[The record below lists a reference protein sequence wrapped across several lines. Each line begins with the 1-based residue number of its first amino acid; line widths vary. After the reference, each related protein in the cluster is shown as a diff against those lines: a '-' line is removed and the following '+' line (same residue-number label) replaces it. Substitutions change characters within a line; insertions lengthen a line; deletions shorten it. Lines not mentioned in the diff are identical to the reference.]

1 MTDSLTIRTPQINL
15 DQKEPLAW
23 LVSIIFSSKLA
34 NRKGLL
40 NATLDTSNLG
50 YSSNPSSDIVAIPPA
65 FKTNMEIYAAAADF
79 VQNNKE
85 AKQCFEAAQAAVEAK
100 KIRLYVL
107 NADIWGEKPSH
118 EPETKADTY
127 DFLIW
132 AEGNSYKIP
141 QYIEEPVKHV
151 IRRAIADREEE
162 ENQKYLFPTI
172 TREQFEMVQKEP
184 VWTLQDGILF
194 LLGRRQRNNN
204 TNKHYQGQN
213 GLERK
218 IMAYASAA
226 HRAGSL
232 NLIEYID
239 GMFSQ
244 SRVVPSHFI
253 EWAKTLPIQL
263 PMLKTTPVAP
273 RPIDLTHSTPE
284 MELMFD
290 AIVHFWSHYKA
301 DNSTASAPL
310 KKLVTSWLH
319 EEATKRGVTLSK
331 NLAEAIDTIIRPPK
345 ERGGGYKSTMP

>member
-1 MTDSLTIRTPQINL
+1 MPRSIPAILVIAATPHPTLSLFHQPSKPTWKSMLRRLILFRTIRKQSN
-15 DQKEPLAW
+15 
-23 LVSIIFSSKLA
+23 VSRLHRQRSRP
-34 NRKGLL
+34 RKYG
-40 NATLDTSNLG
+40 S
-50 YSSNPSSDIVAIPPA
+50 
-65 FKTNMEIYAAAADF
+65 
-79 VQNNKE
+79 
-85 AKQCFEAAQAAVEAK
+85 
-100 KIRLYVL
+100 
-107 NADIWGEKPSH
+107 
-118 EPETKADTY
+118 DTY

-132 AEGNSYKIP
+132 AEGNRYKIP